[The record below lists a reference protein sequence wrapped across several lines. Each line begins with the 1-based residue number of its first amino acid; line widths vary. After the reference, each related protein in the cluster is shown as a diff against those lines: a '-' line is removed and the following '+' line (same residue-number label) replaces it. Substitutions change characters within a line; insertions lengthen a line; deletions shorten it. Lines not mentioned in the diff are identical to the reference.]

1 MAATEPGLRAG
12 NRRPGHRLTSAVIEL
27 NFGKSAPFS
36 LGVEEEF
43 QLLHEESYELVS
55 RFDEVAEAAAHERRI
70 KAELL
75 QSVVEVATH
84 VAGSVAEAIEDARGL
99 RTTLRDAAAER
110 GAVIASAG
118 THPFSRWEHQDVTD
132 QERYRALMEEMRWV
146 AEREVIFGLHVHVG
160 VTSADEAIAVLNG
173 LRTWL
178 PELLALSA
186 NSPFWLG
193 RDTGL
198 ASTRTKV
205 FETFP
210 RTGLPPAFSSFEEFE
225 LLVERAVKS
234 GSFND
239 YTYIWWDARP
249 HPKLG
254 TLEVRIPDAQT
265 RLESVAGI
273 VALVQSLVATLADD
287 FERGKKPQVQPPTLV
302 AENKWRAAR
311 HGLNG
316 QLVDLERDEER
327 PAHEAVLTLVERAEP
342 AAARLG
348 CRDELAEVERLV
360 QRGTGADEQ
369 RDVYEETNSLL
380 AVAQW
385 LAETTSAET

>member
-1 MAATEPGLRAG
+1 
-12 NRRPGHRLTSAVIEL
+12 
-27 NFGKSAPFS
+27 

-75 QSVVEVATH
+75 QSVIEVATH

-99 RTTLRDAAAER
+99 RATLRDAAAER

-118 THPFSRWEHQDVTD
+118 THPFSRWEHQEVT
-132 QERYRALMEEMRWV
+132 EHARYRELMSQMRWV
-146 AEREVIFGLHVHVG
+146 AEQEVIFGLHVHVG
-160 VTSADEAIAVLNG
+160 LASADAAIAVANG

-198 ASTRTKV
+198 ASTRTKI

-210 RTGLPPAFSSFEEFE
+210 RSGLPPAFASFEEFE
-225 LLVERAVKS
+225 LLVERGIKT
-234 GSFND
+234 GSFPD
-239 YTYIWWDARP
+239 YTYIWWDLRP

-265 RLESVAGI
+265 RLETVSGL
-273 VALVQSLVATLADD
+273 VALVQSLVATLADG
-287 FERGKKPQVQPPTLV
+287 FERGEKTQIQPVTLV
-302 AENKWRAAR
+302 SENKWRAAR
-311 HGLNG
+311 DGLNG
-316 QLVDLERDEER
+316 QLIDLERDEER
-327 PAHEAVLTLVERAEP
+327 PAREAVLALVERAEE
-342 AAARLG
+342 AANRLG
-348 CRDELAEVERLV
+348 CREELTEVERLV
-360 QRGTGADEQ
+360 ERGTGADEQ
-369 RDVYEETNSLL
+369 RSVYEETGSLL
-380 AVAQW
+380 AVAHW
-385 LAETTSAET
+385 LAEQTSTDT